1 VLIRAPHGHFA
12 TQALLCTGLAAD
24 PAQILA
30 WFIQRWQLEVTLS
43 PSAAESVR
51 VPRSLVATLTETL
64 CYVA

>member
-12 TQALLCTGLAAD
+12 AQALLYTGLAAD

-30 WFIQRWQLEVTLS
+30 WLVQRWQLEVTLS
-43 PSAAESVR
+43 PSAAESVQ